1 MTQHFG
7 MAMFYNIVQETNT
20 PRPLAPSGCPVT
32 HLWDGPDLAYAQILR
47 ANHSY
52 VTLIM
57 RFEV

>member
-20 PRPLAPSGCPVT
+20 PRPRPPDCPRT
-32 HLWDGPDLAYAQILR
+32 QLWDGPDLAYAQILR